1 MSGLIIVNLDRLNV
15 IKHDLQEQI
24 NSLTVQLENTEKRLK
39 DADKLIEKPTEKIR
53 ILSIS

>member
-1 MSGLIIVNLDRLNV
+1 MSGLTIVNLDRLNV

>member
-24 NSLTVQLENTEKRLK
+24 DSLTVQLENTEKRLN